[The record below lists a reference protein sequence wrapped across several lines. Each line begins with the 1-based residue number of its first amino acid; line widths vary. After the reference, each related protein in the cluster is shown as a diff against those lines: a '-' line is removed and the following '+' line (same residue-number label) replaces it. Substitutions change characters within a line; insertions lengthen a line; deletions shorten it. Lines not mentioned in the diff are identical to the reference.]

1 MFSFFT
7 HKFKRDV
14 ITLPFFLQLGRKMK
28 LSRKERE
35 KKIEDFKAHKK
46 KLAEISP
53 VFYAQFNGSKSR

>member
-1 MFSFFT
+1 
-7 HKFKRDV
+7 
-14 ITLPFFLQLGRKMK
+14 MK